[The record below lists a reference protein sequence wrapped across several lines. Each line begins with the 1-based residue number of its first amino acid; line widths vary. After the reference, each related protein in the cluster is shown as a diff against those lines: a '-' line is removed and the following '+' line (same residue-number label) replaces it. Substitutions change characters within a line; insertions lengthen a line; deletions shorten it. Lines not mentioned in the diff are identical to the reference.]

1 MIPKW
6 KSYITQFETVALQV
20 TRNGTVLL
28 VETEQAEALMNMK
41 RSYHFIV
48 QIIAEDTHTTVDLY
62 DVPIIPSHVDLF
74 SDGSILLV
82 QYTSVQNRNIVE
94 RNAWRYSQKD
104 ELLDAFVL
112 GHGVN
117 HMQIDETDVVWVGY
131 SDEGVFDELG
141 YGKEGLVAYN
151 QKGEKIFGV
160 DYSGMAE
167 IYALNVAHSK
177 EIYFYYY
184 MDHHVIGL
192 SNNQEILNIAPQQK
206 EPTYTFDSFIL
217 CNNQIFASVD
227 LYTCMRF
234 EIEQNQLIP
243 KEEFE
248 LVDQQSKKLE
258 GLVRMRGKHL
268 FVFTED
274 AIYKREFV

>member
-1 MIPKW
+1 
-6 KSYITQFETVALQV
+6 
-20 TRNGTVLL
+20 
-28 VETEQAEALMNMK
+28 
-41 RSYHFIV
+41 
-48 QIIAEDTHTTVDLY
+48 
-62 DVPIIPSHVDLF
+62 
-74 SDGSILLV
+74 
-82 QYTSVQNRNIVE
+82 
-94 RNAWRYSQKD
+94 
-104 ELLDAFVL
+104 
-112 GHGVN
+112 
-117 HMQIDETDVVWVGY
+117 
-131 SDEGVFDELG
+131 
-141 YGKEGLVAYN
+141 
-151 QKGEKIFGV
+151 
-160 DYSGMAE
+160 MAE

-184 MDHHVIGL
+184 IDHHVIGL

-206 EPTYTFDSFIL
+206 EPTYPFDSFIL
-217 CNNQIFASVD
+217 YNNQIFASVD

-268 FVFTED
+268 FIFTED